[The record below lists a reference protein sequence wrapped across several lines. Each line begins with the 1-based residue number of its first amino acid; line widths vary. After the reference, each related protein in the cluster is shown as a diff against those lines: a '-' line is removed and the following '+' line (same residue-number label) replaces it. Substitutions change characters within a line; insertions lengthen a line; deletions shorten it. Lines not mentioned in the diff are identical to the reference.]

1 MKTREF
7 CAVFAVAA
15 TVWGWCAGA
24 ALADAGCNTVGGA
37 VFYRLVATPAAEVE

>member
-7 CAVFAVAA
+7 FAVFAVAA

-24 ALADAGCNTVGGA
+24 ALADVYIWSVGGA